1 MAVTDSSE
9 HQTPELDASSSSPDT
24 VAGGMVAEATNAMQC
39 QLSRPDHIQAPSLG
53 DSTGLDS
60 SNWRGYEC
68 DELKWAILDNGPV
81 CCTNYSCNGAQ

>member
-39 QLSRPDHIQAPSLG
+39 QCQLSRPDHIQARSLG

-60 SNWRGYEC
+60 SN
-68 DELKWAILDNGPV
+68 
-81 CCTNYSCNGAQ
+81 